1 MHLSPQAELI
11 DDETLRRAEISKR
24 LLKCAGEIPP
34 LLDRLTEVM
43 ETEVMELPNL
53 TELQVLAV
61 ESFTERIGSLNKT
74 IGRTVN
80 AENVPLNYEE
90 SLANTDR
97 LREEIGNAN
106 LLLDRLLLDPRGN

>member
-1 MHLSPQAELI
+1 MHLSAQAELI
-11 DDETLRRAEISKR
+11 DNETLRRAEISKR

-34 LLDRLTEVM
+34 LLDRL
-43 ETEVMELPNL
+43 TEVMELPNL

-80 AENVPLNYEE
+80 AEDVPLNYEE

-97 LREEIGNAN
+97 LHEEIGNAN

>member
-1 MHLSPQAELI
+1 MHPSAKAELI
-11 DDETLRRAEISKR
+11 DDEALRRAEISKR
-24 LLKCAGEIPP
+24 LLKCVGEIPS

-43 ETEVMELPNL
+43 ELPNL
-53 TELQVLAV
+53 NELQVLAV
-61 ESFTERIGSLNKT
+61 ESFTERIGSLNKS
-74 IGRTVN
+74 IGRSVN

-97 LREEIGNAN
+97 LRDEIGNAN

>member
-34 LLDRLTEVM
+34 LLDRL
-43 ETEVMELPNL
+43 TEVMELPNL

>member
-43 ETEVMELPNL
+43 ELPNL

-61 ESFTERIGSLNKT
+61 ESFTERIGSLNKI

>member
-43 ETEVMELPNL
+43 ELPNL

-61 ESFTERIGSLNKT
+61 E
-74 IGRTVN
+74 
-80 AENVPLNYEE
+80 
-90 SLANTDR
+90 
-97 LREEIGNAN
+97 
-106 LLLDRLLLDPRGN
+106 